1 MRLREAFPKLI
12 ALRDEKQHFRFSRKP
27 KARTECLDCQEFGG
41 FLSILPRLD
50 IAVAVGLRA
59 ALA

>member
-41 FLSILPRLD
+41 FLSILP
-50 IAVAVGLRA
+50 AWTSPWPWV
-59 ALA
+59 